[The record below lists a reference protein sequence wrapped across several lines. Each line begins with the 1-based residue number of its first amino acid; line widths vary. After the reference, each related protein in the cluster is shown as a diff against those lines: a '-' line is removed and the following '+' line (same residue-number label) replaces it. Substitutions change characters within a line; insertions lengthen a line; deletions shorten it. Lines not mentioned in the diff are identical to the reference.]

1 MWTGENGAEESVTYY
16 RFYFFPLVLGLLTVD
31 DRPAKKYKKVSFSN
45 VNELAWTSENTTK
58 ALVWLY
64 KHFASY
70 KATFKNA
77 SVWLGTLSNDDDDAR
92 DDVKKKMNLYFS
104 LEFSSCVVRLLLSEL
119 TQSKCV
125 MPALNSKLK

>member
-70 KATFKNA
+70 MATFKNA
-77 SVWLGTLSNDDDDAR
+77 SLWLGT
-92 DDVKKKMNLYFS
+92 F
-104 LEFSSCVVRLLLSEL
+104 
-119 TQSKCV
+119 
-125 MPALNSKLK
+125 